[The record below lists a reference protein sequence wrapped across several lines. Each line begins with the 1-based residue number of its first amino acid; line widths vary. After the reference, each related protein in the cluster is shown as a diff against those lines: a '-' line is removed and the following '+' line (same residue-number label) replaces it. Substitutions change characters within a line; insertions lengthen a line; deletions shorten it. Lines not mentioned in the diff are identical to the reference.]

1 MAVTKD
7 TLTGYLK
14 DKIGVDTSEIDDQTP
29 LFSSGLI
36 DSFSLVD
43 LMTFIETEGGF
54 KLNPADVN
62 LENLDTVERILAFS
76 ADQAGG

>member
-7 TLTGYLK
+7 TLTSYLK
-14 DKIGVDTSEIDDQTP
+14 DKIGVDTSTIDDQTP

-62 LENLDTVERILAFS
+62 LENLDTVERILTFS
-76 ADQAGG
+76 ATQVSG